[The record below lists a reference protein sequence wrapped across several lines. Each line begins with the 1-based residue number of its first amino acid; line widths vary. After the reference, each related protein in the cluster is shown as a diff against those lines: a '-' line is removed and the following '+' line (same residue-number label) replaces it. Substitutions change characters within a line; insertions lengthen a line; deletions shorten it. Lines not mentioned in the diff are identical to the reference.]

1 MLPIGYIEEWKKS
14 APWPRIEQVEQD
26 MVIEKAM
33 LELFSDPFLQERLA
47 FKGGTALHK
56 VFLKPQS
63 RYSEDIDL
71 MQIKAEPIGDTI
83 RAIRKQLE
91 FLGQPV
97 VKQKKFNNVLVFR
110 FKCEIPP
117 FDNLRL
123 KIEIN
128 CREHFTVLGYKEMEH
143 NIENP
148 WVNGSCKFITFEPE
162 EMLGTKLCAIYQRK
176 KGRDLFDL
184 YYALNNLD
192 LDTDK
197 IIRAYK
203 GHMAFSVDKPPNRK
217 QFLQNMEKKLEDH
230 DYSTRLYTLLR
241 PGIAYDHTKA
251 YELVRTTLIERI
263 FAEERNLKPK
273 VQERDTQSIKK
284 GSLPTQTV
292 VPGLKKQYDFLTG
305 TITDGGI
312 KEQTVAQAPA
322 GREKLAAGTLCV
334 DRGKDKPKEYFLLLA
349 AGEVGKDAISKINA
363 GDQVKV
369 MGKIRQQTVK
379 KDNQEHLVK
388 KIIVKEFRVLKKRQ
402 DQKNDK
408 GFGI

>member
-1 MLPIGYIEEWKKS
+1 
-14 APWPRIEQVEQD
+14 
-26 MVIEKAM
+26 
-33 LELFSDPFLQERLA
+33 
-47 FKGGTALHK
+47 
-56 VFLKPQS
+56 
-63 RYSEDIDL
+63 
-71 MQIKAEPIGDTI
+71 
-83 RAIRKQLE
+83 
-91 FLGQPV
+91 
-97 VKQKKFNNVLVFR
+97 
-110 FKCEIPP
+110 
-117 FDNLRL
+117 
-123 KIEIN
+123 
-128 CREHFTVLGYKEMEH
+128 MEH

-349 AGEVGKDAISKINA
+349 SGPGW
-363 GDQVKV
+363 Q
-369 MGKIRQQTVK
+369 RCHQ
-379 KDNQEHLVK
+379 
-388 KIIVKEFRVLKKRQ
+388 
-402 DQKNDK
+402 
-408 GFGI
+408 